1 MNIAFLFNSAHPS
14 LGSWYPILERLL
26 GANELQSTGRHMR
39 VSVGDIG
46 TYGAAARSAT
56 PTVAYHV
63 ELCRLVYRP
72 TKYDRVMRNKLEGT
86 YAKATVCCCVFQNMT
101 PLIADALHSKL
112 YGDPAYLG
120 AMDVDFATPLHLSF
134 FRNSLV
140 EEYRLQSVRCSMFYV
155 MGGNEDPDLAVR
167 EIFERYGFEVDYEDI
182 GARRTIFDTYDTA
195 KHFRRVADF
204 QRIFGGFDG
213 LDEDQASD
221 LSLRLEE
228 LHPKLFDAFA
238 SAARALE
245 RAETEEDLAQSA
257 LSGRRLLEELANYLF
272 PPQSALW
279 NGRKVGRAEY
289 RNRLW
294 AFIERT
300 LNEMPGSDPSNLDR
314 LGKELDRL
322 VELFNSGLHA
332 ETSRKRVEAGFRD
345 LVIWLAAV
353 IELSPVAT
361 RLPYLA
367 YEPELNSF
375 FERLARDYLA
385 GDAE

>member
-26 GANELQSTGRHMR
+26 GANELQNAGRHMR

-63 ELCRLVYRP
+63 DLCRLVYQP
-72 TKYDRVMRNKLEGT
+72 TNYDRVIRNKLEGI

-112 YGDPAYLG
+112 YCDPAYLG
-120 AMDVDFATPLHLSF
+120 AMDVDFTTPLHLSL
-134 FRNSLV
+134 FRNSLI
-140 EEYRLQSVRCSMFYV
+140 EQYRLQGVRCSMFYV
-155 MGGNEDPDLAVR
+155 MGDNEDPDLAVR
-167 EIFERYGFEVDYEDI
+167 EIFERYGFEVDYVDI

-204 QRIFGGFDG
+204 QRIFSGFDG

-245 RAETEEDLAQSA
+245 RAETGEDLAQSS

-300 LNEMPGSDPSNLDR
+300 LNEMPESDPSNFDR

-332 ETSRKRVEAGFRD
+332 ETSRKRIEAGFRD

-353 IELSPVAT
+353 IELSPVTT

-367 YEPELNSF
+367 YEPGLNSF

-385 GDAE
+385 GGAE

>member
-26 GANELQSTGRHMR
+26 GANELQSADRHMR
-39 VSVGDIG
+39 VSVGDIA
-46 TYGAAARSAT
+46 TYGVAARSAT
-56 PTVAYHV
+56 PVAYLV
-63 ELCRLVYRP
+63 DLCRMVYLP
-72 TKYDRVMRNKLEGT
+72 TKYDRIMRDRLEET
-86 YAKATVCCCVFQNMT
+86 YSKATVCCCVFQNMT
-101 PLIADALHSKL
+101 PLIADALHPKL
-112 YGDPAYLG
+112 TGDPAYLG
-120 AMDVDFATPLHLSF
+120 AMDVDFATPLHLSL
-134 FRNSLV
+134 FRNSLP
-140 EEYRLQSVRCSMFYV
+140 EQYRLRGARCSMFYV
-155 MGGNEDPDLAVR
+155 MGDNEDPDLAVR

-195 KHFRRVADF
+195 NHFRRVADF
-204 QRIFGGFDG
+204 QRIFGGFEG

-257 LSGRRLLEELANYLF
+257 LSGRRLIEELANYLF
-272 PPQSALW
+272 PPQRAPW
-279 NGRKVGRAEY
+279 NGRKVGGAEY

-294 AFIERT
+294 AFIDGS
-300 LNEMPGSDPSNLDR
+300 LNEMPGSNPSNLDN
-314 LGKELDRL
+314 LGNELDRL
-322 VELFNSGLHA
+322 VELFNSALHA
-332 ETSRKRVEAGFRD
+332 EISRQRVEAGFRD

-353 IELSPVAT
+353 IDLSPVAT

-367 YEPELNSF
+367 YQPELNSF
-375 FERLARDYLA
+375 FEKLARDCLA